1 MGKLM
6 MTVTQQL
13 TEGEENELL
22 IMTDSDGDSDSI
34 AD

>member
-1 MGKLM
+1 M